1 MLNSKLPYAIVIA
14 SIVFAGAITVFSLNG
29 ETMEGAGESTK
40 VVGYITLVLTDENGI
55 VKQYIQ
61 TKNAVHD
68 DGFNQIIDDIYGSSA
83 CVDAACDIG
92 GTKLFN
98 ILGIGTGDVDA
109 GGTAANDLAVPLA
122 SSGDCNRVVDGTGA
136 ASTTDSKIVTI
147 SASFGGA
154 SAGTADRT
162 SVDCEAAITEVGLF
176 HDTTDATGVM
186 IAGQTFSSVTI
197 GANDILTVTWQ
208 ITFS

>member
-1 MLNSKLPYAIVIA
+1 MLNSKLPYAIVIV
-14 SIVFAGAITVFSLNG
+14 SIIFAGAITVFSLNG

-40 VVGYITLVLTDENGI
+40 VVGYITLVLTDENGMA
-55 VKQYIQ
+55 KQYIQ

-68 DGFNQIIDDIYGSSA
+68 DGFNQIIDDIYGSNA
-83 CVDAACDIG
+83 CVDVACDD
-92 GTKLFN
+92 GTKVFD
-98 ILGIGTGDVDA
+98 ILGIGTGDVGA
-109 GGTAANDLAVPLA
+109 GGTAANDLATPLA
-122 SSGDCNRVVDGTGA
+122 SAGNCDRIADQTGA
-136 ASTTDSKIVTI
+136 DSTTDSNIVTI

-154 SAGTADRT
+154 SASSADRT
-162 SVDCEAAITEVGLF
+162 NVDCEAAITEVGLF
-176 HDTTDATGVM
+176 HDATDATGVM